1 MSDTTHPS
9 RHATLQ
15 GRLLRVLLAA
25 LSLVVAVLLAMDYAA
40 FKAVVSDRA
49 ALKSAAEGLG
59 LALAD
64 VDEAVAGPIVR
75 ASELQ
80 FNRSRQAAGLSGIE
94 DLLFQ
99 LQTPEGR
106 VVFASAAL
114 QGAPGLVAERASS
127 ATVQVQGRAYW
138 PWWHE
143 TARWHIMLLEP
154 VVRDSLVLQW
164 LSGGLLQAMLV
175 AVPLLL
181 PLWWATRTGL
191 SPLRRLVAA
200 LTRRDAADLS
210 PMQLDL
216 RYAELQ
222 PIVGAIDGLLDRAR
236 QQVLHQRAL
245 MHNTAH
251 ELRTPLAVVAT
262 QAHALTTARDA
273 GAADA
278 ARLGL
283 QRGVQR
289 ASHLIEQLLA
299 LARLESPAAQP
310 TAEPIDLVAACRQHL
325 VDLTP
330 LADARGIEMAQ
341 VSPEELRARGVAQAI
356 HSILDNLLRNALN
369 HCPPGSHVELHLAR
383 QGRRIRIDVL
393 DNGLGMTPDERE
405 QAFERFFRGRAAGPG
420 SGLGLAIVKEA
431 SRQLGGHASLTVRE
445 GGIGLRASVEWQDV

>member
-1 MSDTTHPS
+1 MSDATRPP

-40 FKAVVSDRA
+40 FKAGVSDRA

-114 QGAPGLVAERASS
+114 HGAPGLVAEQARS
-127 ATVQVQGRAYW
+127 AAVQVQGRAYW

-143 TARWHIMLLEP
+143 TARWRIMLLEP

-164 LSGGLLQAMLV
+164 LGGGLLQALLV
-175 AVPLLL
+175 AVPLLLL

-200 LTRRDAADLS
+200 LARRDAADLS
-210 PMQLDL
+210 PLQLDL

-222 PIVGAIDGLLDRAR
+222 PIIDGTDDRLPSGRSAR
-236 QQVLHQRAL
+236 
-245 MHNTAH
+245 
-251 ELRTPLAVVAT
+251 
-262 QAHALTTARDA
+262 
-273 GAADA
+273 
-278 ARLGL
+278 
-283 QRGVQR
+283 
-289 ASHLIEQLLA
+289 
-299 LARLESPAAQP
+299 
-310 TAEPIDLVAACRQHL
+310 
-325 VDLTP
+325 
-330 LADARGIEMAQ
+330 
-341 VSPEELRARGVAQAI
+341 
-356 HSILDNLLRNALN
+356 
-369 HCPPGSHVELHLAR
+369 
-383 QGRRIRIDVL
+383 
-393 DNGLGMTPDERE
+393 RE
-405 QAFERFFRGRAAGPG
+405 K
-420 SGLGLAIVKEA
+420 VKED
-431 SRQLGGHASLTVRE
+431 S
-445 GGIGLRASVEWQDV
+445 